1 MNTIKV
7 NAAAR
12 TLEMTKA
19 FSKKAAIYGSDEY
32 MMLQK
37 ARKDYPHFTPTVKTA
52 TKKTIN
58 KNSGLTYEYM
68 VSFIDKMENVEKK
81 AQIMDEYRILR
92 GLDENDEQIAESES
106 YETIKKWFLNTF
118 PQIED
123 FGKKYDALKAKREA
137 LLKKMAA

>member
-1 MNTIKV
+1 M
-7 NAAAR
+7 
-12 TLEMTKA
+12 
-19 FSKKAAIYGSDEY
+19 
-32 MMLQK
+32 
-37 ARKDYPHFTPTVKTA
+37 KTA

-81 AQIMDEYRILR
+81 AQIMEEYRILR

-106 YETIKKWFLNTF
+106 YDTIKKWFLAKF
-118 PQIED
+118 PEIED

-137 LLKKMAA
+137 LLKKLAA